1 MCLLLTQLSNS
12 PALPEVWLKDF
23 YSHNADGVGVMYV
36 EGSSL
41 VIEKC
46 LPKSPEDFVNFYYS
60 HIAGKDCAYHLRMRT
75 HGATDLE
82 NCHPYEVLNSKEHGL
97 DLWLMHNGI
106 LHTDNKND
114 TTKSDTWHY
123 IRDFL
128 RPMLANNPDFFVTPE
143 FQELIESHIGSSNKF
158 VMMDNQNRLV
168 TINENAGV
176 YWGGL
181 WLSNTYAWTASKTAT
196 KTYDNSPELAEIQV
210 NETPETKP
218 KYSPTVSYGSYP
230 RWQNA
235 GGYDYENHW
244 ENGSYGTSSTS
255 YGVRPKDSDDDLYM
269 ALDDLTEM
277 GLYKAGGLSIYQA
290 RSFSR
295 TFGLDSFLD
304 IVAMAMESEID
315 EDWFVRIMS
324 DFKLARESLPFLIDE
339 EKAISQEREL
349 SYQ

>member
-1 MCLLLTQLSNS
+1 MCLLITQLSNS

-23 YSHNADGVGVMYV
+23 YSYNSDGVGVMYV

-46 LPKSPEDFVNFYYS
+46 LPKSADDFVNFYYS

-106 LHTDNKND
+106 LHTDNTKD
-114 TTKSDTWHY
+114 VTKSDTWHY

-128 RPMLANNPDFFVTPE
+128 RPMLVNNPDFFVTPE

-158 VMMDNQNRLV
+158 VLMDNQNRLV

-181 WLSNTYAWTASKTAT
+181 WLSNTYAWTASKSAT
-196 KTYDNSPELAEIQV
+196 KAYDNSPELAEDQV
-210 NETPETKP
+210 NETPETKKFYP
-218 KYSPTVSYGSYP
+218 PAVSYA

-235 GGYDYENHW
+235 GSYDYENHW
-244 ENGSYGTSSTS
+244 ENGGYD
-255 YGVRPKDSDDDLYM
+255 VRPKDLDDDIYC

-290 RSFSR
+290 RAFVR

-315 EDWFVRIMS
+315 EDWFIRLMS
-324 DFKLARESLPFLIDE
+324 DFKMARESLPFLIDE
-339 EKAISQEREL
+339 ERAIEKEKEL
-349 SYQ
+349 AYQ